1 MFCDRRIPADMWLP
15 LIGVDAWWQYM
26 IMIKSSC
33 ITLRNINCRKMM
45 ESATYYFHDTIQSKW
60 KNIHVPLGMVYIVC
74 PEKWTIQIYRDT
86 TRSETAIKIEYA
98 SEVVSSELPIIRI
111 RYHTNVTFN
120 GEISL
125 VYTSHFQTLHFIMK
139 FIAFLK
145 QRPIILTLILCYYG
159 LILIHRI

>member
-1 MFCDRRIPADMWLP
+1 
-15 LIGVDAWWQYM
+15 
-26 IMIKSSC
+26 
-33 ITLRNINCRKMM
+33 M
-45 ESATYYFHDTIQSKW
+45 ESATYYFHDTIQSKR
-60 KNIHVPLGMVYIVC
+60 KNIHVLLGMVYIVC

-111 RYHTNVTFN
+111 RYHTSVTFN